1 MMRAMPNVSNDP
13 VRVIGKGDIDR
24 QIRKMLAVN
33 MDRKVREDSDNVPW
47 NTYAGALI
55 FGYGKFT
62 RLIKTSDN
70 GISINTSICPERIA
84 EECRDIA
91 HYLLR
96 GAAMLYEGAN
106 R

>member
-1 MMRAMPNVSNDP
+1 MNKND
-13 VRVIGKGDIDR
+13 VDR
-24 QIRKMLAVN
+24 QIKKMLAVN
-33 MDRKVREDSDNVPW
+33 TNRKVREDSDNVPW

-55 FGYGKFT
+55 FAYGKLT
-62 RLIKTSDN
+62 RLIETSDN
-70 GISINTSICPERIA
+70 GISINASISPERIA

-96 GAAMLYEGAN
+96 GAAMLDEGAN